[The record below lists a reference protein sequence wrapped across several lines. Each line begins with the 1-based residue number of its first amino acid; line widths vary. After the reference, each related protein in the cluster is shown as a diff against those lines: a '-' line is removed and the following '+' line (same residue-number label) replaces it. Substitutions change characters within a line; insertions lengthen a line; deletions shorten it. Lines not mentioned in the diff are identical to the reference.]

1 MAINIGI
8 AVYFP
13 VRSLSIFLLRL
24 CSLLSF
30 GFTTVFEH
38 KSDIKENHFG
48 MQFMREK
55 VKLLNGSMAVDTG
68 NTGTTVIV
76 TIPIG

>member
-1 MAINIGI
+1 
-8 AVYFP
+8 
-13 VRSLSIFLLRL
+13 
-24 CSLLSF
+24 
-30 GFTTVFEH
+30 
-38 KSDIKENHFG
+38 